1 MQEKE
6 RGNEPHIIEIPATKK
21 TILLNKQM
29 FATIVSM
36 IPVGK
41 LTTQEAI
48 YQMWAKRKGGD
59 YCELGGGI
67 LPLTKTVLW
76 QPTDVQRVDFISELQ
91 EYCRAKSAS
100 DPHGVKLSHLEDC
113 IPYWRI
119 ISERGALVD
128 FGTYCDKE
136 TQKELLEQEGHV
148 ILQPDPNKRV
158 YKVQNY
164 KEALFDLDKLI
175 INE

>member
-6 RGNEPHIIEIPATKK
+6 RDSEPHVIEIPATKK
-21 TILLNKQM
+21 IIPLAKQM

-36 IPVGK
+36 IPMGK
-41 LTTQEAI
+41 LTTTEAI

-59 YCELGGGI
+59 NCELGGGI

-76 QPTDVQRVDFISELQ
+76 RPTDVQRVDFICELQ
-91 EYCRAKSAS
+91 EYCRAKRTSN
-100 DPHGVKLSHLEDC
+100 PHGVKLSYLSDC

-128 FGTYCDKE
+128 FGVYCDKE
-136 TQKELLEQEGHV
+136 TQKTLLEREGHV
-148 ILQPDPNKRV
+148 ILQPDPNKRG

-164 KEALFDLDKLI
+164 KDALFDLDKLI